1 LEEHVRIGS
10 LRRKACAAVVG
21 SVLLTFGTSGLGQ
34 TPAPGHPAPKGVT
47 LQPDGT
53 SYTSIVG
60 GPPESVTMESGYVV
74 VLPSTSG
81 EKHSSKQYEE
91 VLVVLAGAGEMRIT
105 AGPVLKLKPYSAAY
119 CPPQT
124 EHVVVNTGK
133 EPLRY
138 VYVAAKTL

>member
-1 LEEHVRIGS
+1 MSIGN
-10 LRRKACAAVVG
+10 LRRTAGATVVS
-21 SVLLTFGTSGLGQ
+21 SVVLMYAPSGLGQ
-34 TPAPGHPAPKGVT
+34 TPAPLHPVPKVVT

-74 VLPSTSG
+74 VPPSKSG
-81 EKHSSKQYEE
+81 EKHSTKHYEE
-91 VLVVLAGAGEMRIT
+91 ALVVFGGAGEMRIT
-105 AGPVLKLKPYSAAY
+105 GGPILKLKPYSAAY

-138 VYVAAKTL
+138 VYVAAKTP